1 MGMLFSVPASS
12 SLLLPPCLPASV
24 ALQFFATLGPEELR
38 KRGAREDKPVR
49 MVKTILHEVGWGYHT
64 CVGRVADGR
73 MARKGSLCAAEGFD
87 QDHPA

>member
-1 MGMLFSVPASS
+1 MG
-12 SLLLPPCLPASV
+12 LLPSTPAFSPLPLPASG

-64 CVGRVADGR
+64 CVGRVAVGC
-73 MARKGSLCAAEGFD
+73 MARK
-87 QDHPA
+87 